1 MTWLPDH
8 VIADR
13 RGQNAAEDRSM
24 HVRQRTETKKGQ
36 KKVGEK
42 RSQFRRKAKPS

>member
-1 MTWLPDH
+1 MAWLPDH

-24 HVRQRTETKKGQ
+24 HVRQRTETKRDKRRW
-36 KKVGEK
+36 EK
-42 RSQFRRKAKPS
+42 IGQFRRKAKQS